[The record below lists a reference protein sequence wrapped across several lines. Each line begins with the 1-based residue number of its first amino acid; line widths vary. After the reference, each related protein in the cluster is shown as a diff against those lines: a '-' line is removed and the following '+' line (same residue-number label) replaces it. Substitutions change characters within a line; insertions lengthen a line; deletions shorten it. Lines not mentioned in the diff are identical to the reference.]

1 MNKKYPF
8 WARAQH
14 HLNHSRMGYW
24 YHCGHSFY
32 NGTRLLLLVLSS
44 YVHGLFPWL
53 FKFHAAH
60 GVMRIYEE
68 LKRMPH
74 LREAQIR
81 IAREV
86 EEELNNK
93 EK

>member
-8 WARAQH
+8 WARARH
-14 HLNHSRMGYW
+14 HLEHSNMGYW

-32 NGTRLLLLVLSS
+32 NGARLLLLVLSS
-44 YVHGLFPWL
+44 FVHGLFPWL

-86 EEELNNK
+86 EEELLKK

>member
-1 MNKKYPF
+1 
-8 WARAQH
+8 
-14 HLNHSRMGYW
+14 MGYW

-44 YVHGLFPWL
+44 FIHGLFPWL

-68 LKRMPH
+68 
-74 LREAQIR
+74 REAQIR

-86 EEELNNK
+86 EEELSKK

>member
-8 WARAQH
+8 WARAKH
-14 HLNHSRMGYW
+14 HLEHSNMGYW

-32 NGTRLLLLVLSS
+32 NGGRLLVLALSS
-44 YVHGLFPWL
+44 FVHGLFPWL

-81 IAREV
+81 IAQEV
-86 EEELNNK
+86 EEELLKK